1 MERLAAQIYPYRWFI
16 AAILPLLFLGAGLLT
31 YRRGWYLIFWR
42 RKMVTAIVLV
52 PLLVV
57 SIPVSYYLLSPLWTR
72 TTVVE
77 ESPLAVASGLMPQQA
92 TSTAEPAATPTV
104 VAVTTTPEPTGI
116 PATAVPATPA
126 AADPASTPLP
136 AQPAATETVVVPPTP
151 EPAASATPEP
161 TLEPEPEP
169 EPTLEPEPE
178 PEPTLEPEP
187 EPEPEPTEFVPYVV
201 LAGEFY
207 GADEFHFG
215 SGTAL
220 LIATTVDQFVVR
232 LEDFSVRNGPDLFVY
247 LSTNPYGWSEDALN
261 LGELRA
267 TDGSLN
273 YDVPAGVD
281 VSQYQSVII
290 WCRAFAVL
298 FSTAPLM

>member
-16 AAILPLLFLGAGLLT
+16 AAILPLLFLGAGLLI
-31 YRRGWYLIFWR
+31 YRRGWHLILWR
-42 RKMVTAIVLV
+42 RKLATAIVLV

-136 AQPAATETVVVPPTP
+136 AQPAATESVVEPTP
-151 EPAASATPEP
+151 EPPATATPEP

-169 EPTLEPEPE
+169 EA
-178 PEPTLEPEP
+178 
-187 EPEPEPTEFVPYVV
+187 EPTEFVPFVV
-201 LAGEFY
+201 RAGELV

-215 SGTAL
+215 SGTVL
-220 LIATTVDQFVVR
+220 LIATAADQFVVR
-232 LEDFSVRNGPDLFVY
+232 LEEFSVQNGPDLFVY
-247 LSTNPYGWSEDALN
+247 LSTNPDGWSEDALN

-281 VSQYQSVII
+281 VSQYQSVVI

-298 FSTAPLM
+298 FSTASFQ

>member
-1 MERLAAQIYPYRWFI
+1 VEFLGSMERLAAQIYPYRWYV
-16 AAILPLLFLGAGLLT
+16 AAILPFLFLGAGLLI
-31 YRRGWYLIFWR
+31 YRRGWYLILWR
-42 RKMVTAIVLV
+42 RKLATAIVLV

-77 ESPLAVASGLMPQQA
+77 ESPLAVASSLMPQQA
-92 TSTAEPAATPTV
+92 TSTAEPAATST
-104 VAVTTTPEPTGI
+104 AL
-116 PATAVPATPA
+116 PAAPSPTAVPATPT

-136 AQPAATETVVVPPTP
+136 AQPAATESVVEPTP
-151 EPAASATPEP
+151 EPPATATPEP

-169 EPTLEPEPE
+169 EA
-178 PEPTLEPEP
+178 
-187 EPEPEPTEFVPYVV
+187 EPTEFVPFVV
-201 LAGEFY
+201 RAGELV

-215 SGTAL
+215 SGTVL
-220 LIATTVDQFVVR
+220 LIATAADQFVVR
-232 LEDFSVRNGPDLFVY
+232 LEEFSVQNGPDLFVY
-247 LSTNPYGWSEDALN
+247 LSTNPDGWSEDALN

-281 VSQYQSVII
+281 VSQYQSVVI

-298 FSTAPLM
+298 FSTASFQ

>member
-1 MERLAAQIYPYRWFI
+1 MFALLHDRRNALEFLGSMERLAAQIYPYRWFI
-16 AAILPLLFLGAGLLT
+16 AAILPFLLLGAGLLI
-31 YRRGWYLIFWR
+31 YRKGWYLILWR
-42 RKMVTAIVLV
+42 RKLATAIVLV

-92 TSTAEPAATPTV
+92 TSTAEPAAT
-104 VAVTTTPEPTGI
+104 
-116 PATAVPATPA
+116 ATAVPPTPSPTTEPTPPSA
-126 AADPASTPLP
+126 VDPQSTPLP
-136 AQPAATETVVVPPTP
+136 AQPAATETVVAPPTP
-151 EPAASATPEP
+151 EPAATVTPEP
-161 TLEPEPEP
+161 TA
-169 EPTLEPEPE
+169 EPT
-178 PEPTLEPEP
+178 P

-201 LAGEFY
+201 RAGEFV

-215 SGTAL
+215 SGTVL
-220 LIATTVDQFVVR
+220 LIATAADQFVVR
-232 LEDFSVRNGPDLFVY
+232 LEEFSVRNGPDLFVY
-247 LSTNPYGWSEDALN
+247 LSTNPDGWSEDALN

-281 VSQYQSVII
+281 VSQYQSVVI

-298 FSTAPLM
+298 FSTASFE

>member
-136 AQPAATETVVVPPTP
+136 AQPAATESVVEPTP
-151 EPAASATPEP
+151 EPPATA
-161 TLEPEPEP
+161 T
-169 EPTLEPEPE
+169 

-201 LAGEFY
+201 LAGEFF
-207 GADEFHFG
+207 GADDFHFG

-220 LIATTVDQFVVR
+220 LIATAADQFVVR
-232 LEDFSVRNGPDLFVY
+232 PEEFSVRNGPDLFVY
-247 LSTNPYGWSEDALN
+247 LSTNPDGWSDDALN

-281 VSQYQSVII
+281 ISIKI
-290 WCRAFAVL
+290 
-298 FSTAPLM
+298 